1 MMAFALALAQV
12 GALVALA
19 ASMLPRG
26 ARWPALLALLSSA
39 PLRYASELWAQ
50 WFLVTLSAVALA
62 WIDKISAKHPPKAA
76 PVVAEARGPVT
87 NPPKASDDQR
97 ETVSVV

>member
-1 MMAFALALAQV
+1 MITVSDGVFIDADKILQTEHGFDTLLWQTVIHLAFIV
-12 GALVALA
+12 
-19 ASMLPRG
+19 
-26 ARWPALLALLSSA
+26 
-39 PLRYASELWAQ
+39 
-50 WFLVTLSAVALA
+50 SAVALA

-97 ETVSVV
+97 ETVSVL